1 MSIQRILIVDDDN
14 LSREFLAEAVSS
26 LGLQADAVASGREAL
41 ERLGSKDFDLVLTDL
56 RMPGMDG
63 IELIQAMQLRFSEVP
78 AVLVTAHGTIEAT
91 VQAMRLGAR
100 DFLVKPVSPDTIR
113 LVVERIQHT
122 GRLERENQ
130 YLREEAGAAGEPRII
145 ARSREM
151 LETLSAAQRIAG
163 SDGTVL
169 ITGES
174 GTGKEQVAAYVRHQ
188 SDRRQRPFVRVNCA
202 ALSEQLLESE
212 LFGHERGAFTGAVK
226 RREGRFEL
234 SDGGTLLLDEIGEI
248 SPALQAKL
256 LRVLQEGEFERVGGN
271 QTIRVDV
278 RVIATTNRDLAKEVE
293 AGKFREDLYYRLHV
307 LPLHLAPLRERSE
320 DVVPL
325 AEHFARHYAERGGK
339 PCPSFSREA
348 QRALLDWDWRGNV
361 RELENV
367 VQRAVVLLEGDEVT
381 PNDLSFGPRAQT
393 ASDAAANL
401 AGELQPGQLR
411 RVLANR
417 PVSEVE
423 RELILG
429 TLDSTSGNKTE
440 AARRLGVTARTLSN
454 KMRLW
459 RQMGLVA

>member
-1 MSIQRILIVDDDN
+1 MSIQRLLIVDDDN
-14 LSREFLAEAVSS
+14 LSREFLAEAAAS
-26 LGLQADAVASGREAL
+26 LGLQVEAVPSGQDAL
-41 ERLGSKDFDLVLTDL
+41 DRLAKKDFDLVLTDL

-63 IELIQAMQLRFSEVP
+63 IELIQAMNLRYSETP
-78 AVLVTAHGTIEAT
+78 SVLVTAHGTIEAT

-113 LVVERIQHT
+113 LVVGRIQHT

-130 YLREEAGAAGEPRII
+130 YLREESGAAGEPRII

-151 LETLSAAQRIAG
+151 LETLSAAQRIAS

-188 SDRRQRPFVRVNCA
+188 SERRQRPFVRVNCA

-234 SDGGTLLLDEIGEI
+234 ADGGTLLLDEIGEI

-271 QTIRVDV
+271 QTIRVNV
-278 RVIATTNRDLAKEVE
+278 RVIATTNRDLAEEVKDH
-293 AGKFREDLYYRLHV
+293 KFREDLYYRLHV
-307 LPLHLAPLRERSE
+307 LPLHLAPLRERTE
-320 DVVPL
+320 DIMPL
-325 AEHFARHYAERGGK
+325 AEHFARQYAERNGK
-339 PCPSFSREA
+339 SAPSFARDA
-348 QRALLDWDWRGNV
+348 KNALLEWDWRGNV

-367 VQRAVVLLEGDEVT
+367 IQRAVVLLEGNEITLD
-381 PNDLSFGPRAQT
+381 DLSFGPAT
-393 ASDAAANL
+393 SNAPIPIHS
-401 AGELQPGQLR
+401 ELQPGQLR

-417 PVSEVE
+417 TASEVE

-429 TLDSTSGNKTE
+429 TLDSTRGNKTE

>member
-1 MSIQRILIVDDDN
+1 MSIQRLLIVDDDN
-14 LSREFLAEAVSS
+14 LSREFLAEAAAS
-26 LGLQADAVASGREAL
+26 LGLQVEAVPSGQDAL
-41 ERLGSKDFDLVLTDL
+41 DRLAKKDFDLVLTDL

-63 IELIQAMQLRFSEVP
+63 IELIQAMNLRYSETP
-78 AVLVTAHGTIEAT
+78 SVLVTAHGTIEAT

-151 LETLSAAQRIAG
+151 LETLSAAQRIAS

-188 SDRRQRPFVRVNCA
+188 SERRQRPFVRVNCA

-234 SDGGTLLLDEIGEI
+234 ADGGTLLLDEIGEI

-271 QTIRVDV
+271 QTIRVNV
-278 RVIATTNRDLAKEVE
+278 RVIATTNRDLADEVKER
-293 AGKFREDLYYRLHV
+293 KFREDLYYRLHV
-307 LPLHLAPLRERSE
+307 LPLHLAPLRERTE
-320 DVVPL
+320 DIMPL
-325 AEHFARHYAERGGK
+325 AEHFARQYAERNGK
-339 PCPSFSREA
+339 SAPSFTRDA
-348 QRALLDWDWRGNV
+348 KNALLEWDWRGNV

-367 VQRAVVLLEGDEVT
+367 IQRAVVLLDGTEITLD
-381 PNDLSFGPRAQT
+381 DLSFGPAT
-393 ASDAAANL
+393 SNAPIPIHD
-401 AGELQPGQLR
+401 ELQPGQLR

-417 PVSEVE
+417 TASEVE

-429 TLDSTSGNKTE
+429 TLDSTRGNKTE